1 MKMNWTDLPCNELL
15 KRVFVNPP
23 KIGSIDIFDI
33 EIKRDGPT
41 VIVSFDLID
50 VLPDNPPVKW
60 GRDFNRCRMGIYC
73 IGVSELSMTG
83 LATNILAKIDFR
95 IIGDATTIII
105 SSDSLNMELTCSNVT
120 VTGPSVYKSN

>member
-1 MKMNWTDLPCNELL
+1 MNWTDLPCNELL

-23 KIGSIDIFDI
+23 KIGNIDIFDI

-41 VIVSFDLID
+41 VIVSFDLIG
-50 VLPDNPPVKW
+50 VLPDNTPMKW

-73 IGVSELSMTG
+73 FGVSDLSITG
-83 LATNILAKIDFR
+83 LATNVIANIDFK
-95 IIGDATTIII
+95 IINDSTYVVIT
-105 SSDSLNMELTCSNVT
+105 SESLNMSLSCSDIT